1 MKRKLTKAFS
11 LIIAAILACS
21 FGFGCGG
28 NDDIV
33 DNPTSDDSA
42 TNTAAT
48 QISRGKGVHTASV
61 TPTNE
66 YIVKNGKSDYKLLLP
81 SEATEYEKEAAELIQ
96 EYIYA
101 SLNVTLPIAY
111 DNEANALK
119 GKIISLGDTELMRSS
134 GISVDVDSYG
144 TSGFKIVTK
153 NGNVYISGARNALR
167 QGTYYGAQEFLKH
180 TIGFETYSF
189 DCIDYEVLGELK
201 LYDFDVTEIPDFD
214 SRRVG
219 YYNLQNDKKWARL
232 LRNEILNEAA
242 VTWAGGS
249 HNHLQIL
256 PPSIYYA
263 EHPDWFWFAS
273 EEDEATLN
281 VGHGGLCFSNE
292 EMTEEF
298 IKVVTQAF
306 LDNPDKNFVHLGIM
320 DTMYLCECDKCE
332 AKEAEYGTNG
342 TGLYVMFM
350 NTVARAVQKRVQ
362 EVSPDRRLT
371 FQMFAYNAAVVP
383 PAHIDDKTGK
393 YVPDCDEVVL
403 DDNVIVQFTPA
414 HRNENVQ
421 LEGTSEN
428 TKFWG
433 YLQGWHAVAK
443 QISVWSYDINFK
455 AMNLKYQN
463 WVVLID
469 DMITYSD
476 MGVRRMYLQGS
487 VSQPVASMIEMRCYV
502 ESKLMWNLSLDYE
515 ELVKDFIEHYYGPAA
530 ESVAEYYDVMTSYF
544 EHLSDELGVT
554 GSLYQN
560 LYEERYWSFAYVD
573 SVRRIYENAFK
584 SIENID
590 DDKLYEQYYWR
601 VCSAYLE
608 NLFLQLEYHKSSYDE
623 NYCLNTIDLFEK
635 ICDKLGI
642 YNMSEGDDKHQVT
655 NYLNKWRAA
664 YA

>member
-1 MKRKLTKAFS
+1 MKRKITKAFS
-11 LIIAAILACS
+11 LIIAVILACS
-21 FGFGCGG
+21 FGFGCSC
-28 NDDIV
+28 NDDDIE
-33 DNPTSDDSA
+33 DNPISDNSA
-42 TNTAAT
+42 TNTTAT
-48 QISRGKGVHTASV
+48 QISRGNGVHTASV

-81 SEATEYEKEAAELIQ
+81 SEATEYEKEAADLIQ

-101 SLNVTLPIAY
+101 SLNVTLPIVY

-153 NGNVYISGARNALR
+153 NDNVYISGARNALR

-180 TIGFETYSF
+180 TIGFEAYSF

-232 LRNEILNEAA
+232 LRNEILSEARLS
-242 VTWAGGS
+242 WSGGS

-256 PPSIYYA
+256 PPSEYYA

-281 VGHGGLCFSNE
+281 VGHGGLCLSNE
-292 EMTEEF
+292 EMIEEF
-298 IKVVTQAF
+298 INVLTEAF
-306 LDNPDKNFVHLGIM
+306 ETNPDKNFVHLGQM
-320 DTMYLCECDKCE
+320 DTTETCPCDNCR
-332 AKEAEYGTNG
+332 ARQAQYNTNAA
-342 TGLYVMFM
+342 GLAVMFT
-350 NTVARAVQKRVQ
+350 NAVARGVQ
-362 EVSPDRRLT
+362 ERISQKSPDRKLT
-371 FQMFAYNAAVVP
+371 FQLFAYNGTLAP
-383 PAHIDDKTGK
+383 PAKLENGV
-393 YVPDCDEVVL
+393 YVADCPEVML

-421 LEGTSEN
+421 LENTSEN
-428 TKFWG
+428 KKFWG
-433 YLQGWHAVAK
+433 YLQGWQAVSK
-443 QISVWSYDINFK
+443 QISVWAYDINFK

-463 WVVLID
+463 WVCLID
-469 DMITYSD
+469 DMITYSN
-476 MGVRRMYLQGS
+476 MGVRSMYLQGS

-530 ESVAEYYDVMTSYF
+530 EYVAEYYDVMTSYF

-601 VCSAYLE
+601 VCSAYVE
-608 NLFLQLEYHKSSYDE
+608 NLFLQLEYHKSDYDE

-642 YNMSEGDDKHQVT
+642 YNMSEGDSKHLVT
-655 NYLNKWRAA
+655 NYLTQWRAA